1 MAAAAAQYTLILN
14 EDSGKPGAPSEEA
27 CGPNDVLVGDRIEFD
42 REYFV
47 RPFVCRFE
55 PQA

>member
-1 MAAAAAQYTLILN
+1 MGTLESPVLPV
-14 EDSGKPGAPSEEA
+14 EKLV
-27 CGPNDVLVGDRIEFD
+27 GPNDVLVGDRIEFD

>member
-1 MAAAAAQYTLILN
+1 MGTLESPALL
-14 EDSGKPGAPSEEA
+14 EKLV
-27 CGPNDVLVGDRIEFD
+27 GPNDVLVGDRIEFD